1 MAAKMIAARL
11 MPEPQKTRK
20 TFLGG
25 ERYMS
30 KRDMKEVSLFNFHV
44 FSSMLL
50 SAKQGGT
57 CPGYLQHTFED
68 RIQRQQ

>member
-30 KRDMKEVSLFNFHV
+30 KRERKV
-44 FSSMLL
+44 
-50 SAKQGGT
+50 
-57 CPGYLQHTFED
+57 
-68 RIQRQQ
+68 